1 MKARKMKEER
11 KTERLLKRSEI
22 IAHNESVWKRGGD
35 ISTFVASQVRDEMPV
50 IIKLVN
56 KIRSKFDNDFSILCF
71 HMNFWV
77 CRRHNRIYWMLYWFE
92 NFLREQMEWKKS

>member
-22 IAHNESVWKRGGD
+22 IAHKESVWKRGGD

-50 IIKLVN
+50 IIKLV
-56 KIRSKFDNDFSILCF
+56 
-71 HMNFWV
+71 V
-77 CRRHNRIYWMLYWFE
+77 
-92 NFLREQMEWKKS
+92 